1 MIEKTKNPKTS
12 KKEELPQKD
21 KFIGKN
27 QISKNEQN
35 INGANISHNLQTTE
49 KDHFGNLHEIDKS
62 IEKKGNNI
70 EENNSN
76 MNDSLDAIVNNVI
89 NNKNNLINPTKNSI
103 INSSLFY
110 SIPTSSEKQLSN
122 KENITK
128 KQNINENDNESNN
141 DNSSSN
147 DHNILNTHEIMKDLV
162 NNENSNSPNK
172 TENAI
177 YIFDSDDDKE
187 DDKQN
192 KININ
197 NTNQNYN
204 NNPTS
209 NPDINDSVNN
219 DSIINQANI
228 ANGSFKQK
236 KNDINIKDKENLV
249 ELRDNI
255 LNKDVNNN
263 KIKEINN
270 IKCHIKKE
278 EKKLFY
284 RRKINSSQKVFKGKN
299 ELNIQFIIGD
309 YKPSEALP
317 IFSLGKLRF
326 NYIPDNYRQTTS
338 DAHGYFMKFPQLIE
352 IFKKKV
358 VKNDIQ
364 HLCTYYFRQKRG
376 KQSSFDILVSD
387 EKTLNDGVFL
397 NDKIINFYLKIL
409 EDEYTCIEGKTNY
422 VLVQRS
428 FFYNSLSNNNTNLSD
443 TFILPDSFS
452 SVKNKINVF
461 TFKTLIIPICEHYHW
476 SLIIVNDMD
485 KMKNIFNEDNLKE
498 NNNGYYNNNINP
510 KEECYYPE
518 IFYLDS
524 IYNVNNRRTLIILK
538 YLFYEY
544 QKVYSIKC
552 NMDIFF
558 LHNYNKIKRS
568 NPVVPKQ
575 DNSYDCGIFILM
587 YAELYLYNPD
597 YFFKCASK
605 KYKSNFQ
612 NNNEIKKIN
621 YSNNTLINNENNK
634 EEIINNNN
642 ASNNG
647 HNKIDN
653 NYESIINKTDNNQP
667 NNINNAPYK
676 EKNKSN
682 NIINN
687 VVDNNQ
693 NNLNKLNNINND
705 RETIDTNRKTNNENN
720 SFPNNYIINNN
731 IINNCNNCSINI
743 LNNIINNKNIN
754 IYNYSICK
762 NNTNENINSEN
773 INQNTISSLTIH
785 ENQIND
791 DKNKV
796 IEKLNNINIA
806 GNKKAQEGEKMKNGS
821 EDILV
826 DKIEIQIENSEYKIN
841 NNESDINLA
850 QKIEIDN
857 GHKESQNDNLNKD
870 MNCEENIEESL
881 QNWFSLE
888 LINNQRKKIKK
899 LISELNKMEK
909 EIDKN
914 DVEKIIKGQNYIIKN
929 HMEQQK
935 REFDDYFLKK
945 KEKNSN

>member
-1 MIEKTKNPKTS
+1 MIGKLKNPKTS
-12 KKEELPQKD
+12 KKEEMSQKD
-21 KFIGKN
+21 NFSGKN
-27 QISKNEQN
+27 QMMKIDQN
-35 INGANISHNLQTTE
+35 INGGIISHDLQTTE
-49 KDHFGNLHEIDKS
+49 KDHFVNPHETDKS
-62 IEKKGNNI
+62 FEKKGNNI

-76 MNDSLDAIVNNVI
+76 MNDSLDAIVNNII

-110 SIPTSSEKQLSN
+110 SIPTSSEKPLSN

-128 KQNINENDNESNN
+128 SQNNNENDNESNN

-192 KININ
+192 KINNN

-204 NNPTS
+204 NNPSS
-209 NPDINDSVNN
+209 NPEINDSVNK
-219 DSIINQANI
+219 DSIINQANTT
-228 ANGSFKQK
+228 NGSFKHK
-236 KNDINIKDKENLV
+236 NNDINIKDKENLS
-249 ELRDNI
+249 ELKDNI
-255 LNKDVNNN
+255 LNNNVNNN
-263 KIKEINN
+263 KIKGINN

-338 DAHGYFMKFPQLIE
+338 DAHGYFMKCPQLIE
-352 IFKKKV
+352 MFQKKV

-409 EDEYTCIEGKTNY
+409 EDEYTCIEGKTNQ

-443 TFILPDSFS
+443 SFILPDSFS

-485 KMKNIFNEDNLKE
+485 KMKNIFNEDSLKE
-498 NNNGYYNNNINP
+498 NNNGYYNNNINL
-510 KEECYYPE
+510 KEECDYPE

-552 NMDIFF
+552 NMDTFF
-558 LHNYNKIKRS
+558 LHNYNKIKLS

-597 YFFKCASK
+597 YFFKYASK
-605 KYKSNFQ
+605 KNKSNIQ

-621 YSNNTLINNENNK
+621 YRINTFINNENNK

-642 ASNNG
+642 AFNNSQ
-647 HNKIDN
+647 NKKDN
-653 NYESIINKTDNNQP
+653 NYDIIINKTDNNQSNDIKISP
-667 NNINNAPYK
+667 NK

-687 VVDNNQ
+687 CEDNNQ
-693 NNLNKLNNINND
+693 NNLNKLNNINNN
-705 RETIDTNRKTNNENN
+705 RETIDTNRNNNIENN

-731 IINNCNNCSINI
+731 IINNSSNCSINI

-754 IYNYSICK
+754 IYNFSICK

-773 INQNTISSLTIH
+773 IIQNTISSL
-785 ENQIND
+785 NN
-791 DKNKV
+791 KN
-796 IEKLNNINIA
+796 IT

-821 EDILV
+821 EDKLV
-826 DKIEIQIENSEYKIN
+826 DQIEIQIENSEYKLN
-841 NNESDINLA
+841 NNETDINLA
-850 QKIEIDN
+850 EKIEIGN
-857 GHKESQNDNLNKD
+857 GHKESQNDDLNKN
-870 MNCEENIEESL
+870 MNSEENNEESL

-888 LINNQRKKIKK
+888 LINNQRNKIKK

-929 HMEQQK
+929 YMEQQK

-945 KEKNSN
+945 KEKNNN